1 MIEMRGS
8 WRDVTPVGMALARL
22 MQVFLL
28 GVTPHV
34 IALQP
39 VKKNG
44 HFGRFGLPSAPGAQH
59 TFRQRPKPRPIVCGF
74 FASVLF
80 V

>member
-39 VKKNG
+39 VKKTATLAVLGYHPPQVLNT
-44 HFGRFGLPSAPGAQH
+44 PSVSGPNRA
-59 TFRQRPKPRPIVCGF
+59 R
-74 FASVLF
+74 
-80 V
+80 